1 MRAQLHG
8 LISCPF
14 DRMYTSA
21 ENGKHQLPR
30 SLSMRPHSKMTVL
43 GLSDHLEVWGLPQPR
58 PRVYLVMSFLPLLSL
73 SFLLSLLSLLWSLIF
88 RRARLALVPH
98 II

>member
-1 MRAQLHG
+1 
-8 LISCPF
+8 
-14 DRMYTSA
+14 
-21 ENGKHQLPR
+21 
-30 SLSMRPHSKMTVL
+30 MTVL

-73 SFLLSLLSLLWSLIF
+73 SFLLSLLWSLIF

-98 II
+98 IIIMRRPLRC